1 MKEQNEGFSLK
12 QRELNEWQKKNFG
25 VSQVEDMV
33 LGMAE
38 EVGELAHWILK
49 RKQGIREA
57 SNGGDCKEEI
67 ADAFADVVVFGI
79 QAMSYEGIDAEK
91 AFSNTVKEVLARDF
105 VNNPSGK
112 GYSQHKQ
119 ALKGGSK

>member
-1 MKEQNEGFSLK
+1 MVYLRQNE
-12 QRELNEWQKKNFG
+12 LNNWQKRNFG

-38 EVGELAHWILK
+38 EVGELAHLVLK

-57 SNGGDCKEEI
+57 SRGGDFKDEI
-67 ADAFADVVVFGI
+67 ADAFADAVVFGI
-79 QAMSYEGIDAEK
+79 QAMSLEGIDAGEALK
-91 AFSNTVKEVLARDF
+91 KTIDEVLKRDF

-112 GYSQHKQ
+112 GYS
-119 ALKGGSK
+119 